1 MCIVR
6 LEDRQNGNLLFVKC
20 TPMILGERVAAGG
33 QLLVLSKL
41 ASHVGHMCD

>member
-1 MCIVR
+1 MHCEIGGQAKWQLAV
-6 LEDRQNGNLLFVKC
+6 VKC

-33 QLLVLSKL
+33 QLLVLSKF